1 MTSTKFSPLHL
12 EAPRLVADAA
22 LGEHLAALARAS
34 APSGTSR
41 VRRSGWR
48 VPLAA
53 VATIAASGSVA
64 YAGQAALDQIQ
75 PATPAIAPTSAGLTQ
90 VAAGAANATVAAAGA
105 AIGQTSPTNPHGKVV
120 GKGHPKTGRSLG
132 HPGKHDAGN
141 HDAGDHGS
149 HDPTKLVPSIPDF
162 TIPLRRTAARTAGV
176 SDPW

>member
-64 YAGQAALDQIQ
+64 YAGQAALNGR
-75 PATPAIAPTSAGLTQ
+75 IAPVTPVIARTNAGLTQ
-90 VAAGAANATVAAAGA
+90 AAASAASATVAAAGA
-105 AIGQTSPTNPHGKVV
+105 AVGQTSPVDPHGKVV
-120 GKGHPKTGRSLG
+120 GQGHPKTGKSLG
-132 HPGKHDAGN
+132 HPGKHKAGN
-141 HDAGDHGS
+141 HGANNPHKAAPPLL
-149 HDPTKLVPSIPDF
+149 HF
-162 TIPLRRTAARTAGV
+162 TSPLRRMTAGTVGV
-176 SDPW
+176 SGP

>member
-75 PATPAIAPTSAGLTQ
+75 PTAPVIVPTNAGLTQ
-90 VAAGAANATVAAAGA
+90 AAAGA
-105 AIGQTSPTNPHGKVV
+105 ADASVAAAGLAVGLHAPTNPHGKVV
-120 GKGHPKTGRSLG
+120 GKGHPKTGKSLG
-132 HPGKHDAGN
+132 HPSSHDAGN
-141 HDAGDHGS
+141 HGS
-149 HDPTKLVPSIPDF
+149 NNPHKVAPSIPNF
-162 TIPLRRTAARTAGV
+162 TIPLRRTTVRTAGV
-176 SDPW
+176 SGP

>member
-1 MTSTKFSPLHL
+1 MENGPVTSTKFSPLHL

-64 YAGQAALDQIQ
+64 YAGQAALTQQIQ
-75 PATPAIAPTSAGLTQ
+75 PTTPVIVPTDAGLAQ
-90 VAAGAANATVAAAGA
+90 AAAGAANATLAAARA
-105 AIGQTSPTNPHGKVV
+105 AVGQTAPTNPHGKVV
-120 GKGHPKTGRSLG
+120 GQGHPKTGKSLG
-132 HPGKHDAGN
+132 HPSSHDAGN
-141 HDAGDHGS
+141 HGS
-149 HDPTKLVPSIPDF
+149 NNPTKVASSIPDF
-162 TIPLRRTAARTAGV
+162 TIPLRRTTARTVGV
-176 SDPW
+176 SGP